1 MAEGPQSQHQDPW
14 KLSNATAASR
24 VSLSSTSRTECT
36 AVSTSQPM
44 QPRVTQH
51 RLSQGPRKLALSF
64 AHRSVH
70 LVVLGP
76 HCPQIRAGSKGL
88 SCRRKPQLSATQQL
102 QKYSL
107 WSAACKCYAYHSG
120 VASNPFVPHPQTA
133 SSKARYLWALTGNCL
148 VHAASTLHT
157 LAACFPRGHVQHPF
171 PPDSRRPPLWHSPR
185 TLTMRVRRVS
195 HT

>member
-1 MAEGPQSQHQDPW
+1 MAARYLRRHGDHRARAGRGPGKIQPLWRRVSLTARTSGGGLGSVAPAARPW
-14 KLSNATAASR
+14 RRGPRASTRIPNATAASR
-24 VSLSSTSRTECT
+24 VSLSSTSRTERT
-36 AVSTSQPM
+36 AVSSSQPM

-88 SCRRKPQLSATQQL
+88 SCRRKPQLPAAQQL

-133 SSKARYLWALTGNCL
+133 SSKARYL
-148 VHAASTLHT
+148 
-157 LAACFPRGHVQHPF
+157 
-171 PPDSRRPPLWHSPR
+171 
-185 TLTMRVRRVS
+185 
-195 HT
+195 